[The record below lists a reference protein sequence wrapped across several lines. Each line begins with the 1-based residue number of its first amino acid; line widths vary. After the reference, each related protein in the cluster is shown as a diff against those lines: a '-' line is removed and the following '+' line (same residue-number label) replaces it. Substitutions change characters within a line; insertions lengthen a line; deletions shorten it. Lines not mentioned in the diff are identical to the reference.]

1 MNEKNMVTILETLAK
16 GIQELETGVFL
27 KDMEIE
33 RLRNRVAELED
44 KLWER
49 KDDKN

>member
-33 RLRNRVAELED
+33 RLRNRVAELETI
-44 KLWER
+44 LGMR